1 MTAVDLFG
9 SGEELAPILMSEVH
23 CSGHESSITRCPH
36 RTKDGNIVCDHLE
49 DAGVVCAMEPNE
61 RGWLCFNE

>member
-1 MTAVDLFG
+1 MTEVDSFG

-36 RTKDGNIVCDHLE
+36 RTKDGNMVCDHLE
-49 DAGVVCAMEPNE
+49 DAGVVCVMELNE
-61 RGWLCFNE
+61 TGWLCFNE